1 MGLTTAEKIKIV
13 LKRRK
18 MTMGELAEKT
28 NQTRQNLSNKMA
40 RNNFPE
46 KELKEIAEALDC
58 ELETTL
64 IMKDTGER
72 TEKKRLWLMKGG
84 YTWTILIMEN
94 VVFAAN
100 IKNLLLNTFRLNLRL
115 TLLKQKLFPE

>member
-1 MGLTTAEKIKIV
+1 MGLTTTEKIKIV

-28 NQTRQNLSNKMA
+28 NQTRQNLSNKMT

-58 ELETTL
+58 ELETAL

-72 TEKKRLWLMKGG
+72 
-84 YTWTILIMEN
+84 I
-94 VVFAAN
+94 
-100 IKNLLLNTFRLNLRL
+100 
-115 TLLKQKLFPE
+115 

>member
-28 NQTRQNLSNKMA
+28 NQTRQNLSNNMT
-40 RNNFPE
+40 RSSFPE
-46 KELKEIAEALDC
+46 KELKEIAKALDC

-72 TEKKRLWLMKGG
+72 
-84 YTWTILIMEN
+84 I
-94 VVFAAN
+94 
-100 IKNLLLNTFRLNLRL
+100 
-115 TLLKQKLFPE
+115 